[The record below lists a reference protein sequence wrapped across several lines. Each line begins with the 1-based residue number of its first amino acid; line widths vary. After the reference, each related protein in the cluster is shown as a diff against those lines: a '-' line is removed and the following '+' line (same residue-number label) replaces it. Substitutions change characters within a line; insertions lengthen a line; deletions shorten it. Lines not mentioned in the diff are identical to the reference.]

1 MATKKGTTR
10 KKMGTQTTGLQP
22 GSARLDSVDNYI
34 RKTSNFVYG
43 EGYLVSTETSYNL
56 IYGQREKMSKAL
68 LDSVGMEIEGL
79 ANNLAKRLRPEED
92 KIILN
97 QMQALGLKMGVDE
110 FVAYLNEHARGF
122 EIKTDY
128 DSNKEFTNVW
138 KRFREKDFDNKY
150 MEYLVTGKKIPVD
163 TSQEFAATRT
173 RWRAETRDMVKRQVE
188 NVIAVANMLQDEGQR
203 TKIFGGVNETEDYI
217 VEQMTMAAEMMRQK
231 ALALGFVDLPPL
243 NIKTRPTGNTKP
255 MYHIIGNL
263 YELNEMFHLASVGHA
278 LMAEAQDEKNREKV
292 LSNLEGHAADVIV
305 TSWGKL
311 GTSSSK
317 GGDKVRAHGTV
328 DASLSFTDNFKP
340 ILIDM
345 KSASSST
352 SVKNQYTFNIHK
364 FDLTKGLRYAVEKN
378 DQVRAYYR
386 TLLVNIYNYSRLHL
400 NENEQKA
407 VIHTAMS
414 AADATDL
421 LSHFESSKWGK
432 GVFPTLLSVST
443 EFYRFSHLIENMA
456 EMTVAGFGQER
467 FTYKET
473 DNPAGMG
480 VSEYTRKIEVWRGG
494 KNSKA
499 SDLRNQLRA
508 KSYNL
513 LKEIYNQK
521 QSGKIALQVR
531 LK

>member
-1 MATKKGTTR
+1 MATKKKTGR

-22 GSARLDSVDNYI
+22 GSARLDSADNYI

-68 LDSVGMEIEGL
+68 LDSVKMEIKGL
-79 ANNLAKRLRPEED
+79 ADNLAKELKPEED
-92 KIILN
+92 KVISN
-97 QMQALGLKMGVDE
+97 QIKALGLKMGADE
-110 FVAYLNEHARGF
+110 FVTYLNEHARGL

-138 KRFREKDFDNKY
+138 KRFRDEDFDEKY

-163 TSQEFAATRT
+163 TSQDFAATRT
-173 RWRAETRDMVKRQVE
+173 RWQTKTRDMVKRQVE

-217 VEQMTMAAEMMRQK
+217 VEQMTMAAEMMRKK
-231 ALALGFVDLPPL
+231 ASDLGFVNLPPL

-263 YELNEMFHLASVGHA
+263 YELNEMTHLASAGHA

-292 LSNLEGHAADVIV
+292 LLDLEEHVADVAV
-305 TSWGKL
+305 TSFGKL
-311 GTSSSK
+311 GSSSSK
-317 GGDKVRAHGTV
+317 GGGKVKAYGTV
-328 DASLSFTDNFKP
+328 DASLSFTDKFQP

-345 KSASSST
+345 KSASSS
-352 SVKNQYTFNIHK
+352 SAVKDKYIFNIHK
-364 FDLTKGLRYAVEKN
+364 FDLTKGLRDAVEKN

-421 LSHFESSKWGK
+421 LSHFESSKWGE
-432 GVFPTLLSVST
+432 GVFPTVLSVST
-443 EFYRFSHLIENMA
+443 EFYRFSDLIEKMA
-456 EMTVAGFGQER
+456 EITVAGFGQTR

-508 KSYNL
+508 KSHTL
-513 LKEIYNQK
+513 LEEIYNQK